1 MLLLGLSTTS
11 TLDENAPLELLIP
24 KVVLADYKL
33 FINKRSPA
41 DITNF
46 SGQSSYNK
54 LSIKEESQ
62 DHLNSYR

>member
-1 MLLLGLSTTS
+1 MLLFGFSTTP
-11 TLDENAPLELLIP
+11 TLGEIAPLELLIP
-24 KVVLADYKL
+24 EDVLADYKL
-33 FINKRSPA
+33 FINKRSPL

-62 DHLNSYR
+62 DHLNLYR